1 MLESGAEKGLLQCP
15 AERQGGSYPK
25 SPELPKGFW
34 QSIFKSQVRE
44 QVSQGTLLDCA
55 TLSDQLMVHHR
66 GYHCQSLALA
76 DLGLCA
82 HGP

>member
-1 MLESGAEKGLLQCP
+1 M
-15 AERQGGSYPK
+15 
-25 SPELPKGFW
+25 
-34 QSIFKSQVRE
+34 RE

-66 GYHCQSLALA
+66 GYHCQSLAPA

-82 HGP
+82 HGDQVVNIFQLVGVFTSAKQLRKFASNMEQQTGSK